1 MIFYDPPAGILFCL
15 RDTEKYNSNFVLLCL
30 CGNPL
35 QKANKNNGSWLKS
48 TTGQPN
54 YYVNFAAMH
63 YASIENIS
71 KSFGIRSLFKNI
83 TFFVEE
89 GDKIAFVARNG
100 SGKSTLLKIIAGL
113 DTADSGTV
121 WVHKDIKVVMLQQE
135 TAFEEMKSIWDNVL
149 KMDNPVVKTVK
160 QYEMCLEEEPENIDK
175 LTNLMAKVDELNA
188 WNFESELKQIL
199 GKLNLHHLNEP
210 VKNLSGGQRK
220 RVALAQALIEAQLH
234 QGKCLLILDEPTN
247 HLDVQMIEWLEDY
260 LSAQKITLLCVTHDR
275 YFLDAVCNEI
285 LEMDD
290 EKIYVYQGDY
300 DYFLEQKS
308 LRQEVQ
314 ASELQK
320 DKNIFRKE
328 LEWMRKQPK
337 ARTTKSKSRQD
348 AFAEI
353 EERVGQRKEEADVSL
368 QVKMTRLGG
377 KVLEMKKINKSYGDK
392 VILKG
397 FDYTFKKGERIGIVG
412 KNGIGK
418 STFLKIALQQEK
430 PDSGKVNHGDTVVFG
445 NFNQEGLQYKEDKR
459 AIEYVKDFAEFFP
472 LADGSKISASQFME
486 KFGFTGEQQYTPLS
500 KLSGGEKRRLHL
512 LSILF
517 LNPNFLILD
526 EPTNDLDLQTLR
538 TLEEFLL
545 DFPGCILIVS
555 HDRYFMDR
563 MVDHLFA
570 FEGDG
575 VIKDFPGNYTLYRE
589 WKEKELTGERN
600 ALAADR
606 SSLTEKQAP
615 EIRAEQRT
623 TNNGQRKLSFKEKFE
638 FDQIEKEM
646 PKLQKEKT
654 LLEEKMNSG
663 SMSYD
668 ELQKAAERIS
678 RIVQLL
684 DEKEMRWLELSE
696 RV

>member
-1 MIFYDPPAGILFCL
+1 
-15 RDTEKYNSNFVLLCL
+15 
-30 CGNPL
+30 
-35 QKANKNNGSWLKS
+35 
-48 TTGQPN
+48 
-54 YYVNFAAMH
+54 MH

-71 KSFGIRSLFKNI
+71 KSFGIRSLFAGI

-100 SGKSTLLKIIAGL
+100 TGKSTLLKIIAGL
-113 DTADSGTV
+113 DSADSGSV

-135 TAFEEMKSIWDNVL
+135 TAFEENRSIWDNVL
-149 KMDNPVVKTVK
+149 KMDNPVVKAVK
-160 QYEMCLEEEPENIDK
+160 EYEMCLEEEPGHIEK
-175 LTNLMAKVDELNA
+175 LTGLMSRVDELNA
-188 WNFESELKQIL
+188 WSFESELKQIL

-210 VKNLSGGQRK
+210 VRNLSGGQRK

-234 QGKCLLILDEPTN
+234 EGKCLLILDEPTN

-260 LSAQKITLLCVTHDR
+260 LSAQKVTLLCVTHDR

-290 EKIYVYQGDY
+290 GRIYVYKGDY

-314 ASELQK
+314 ASEMQK
-320 DKNIFRKE
+320 DKNIYRRE

-348 AFAEI
+348 SFTEI
-353 EERVGQRKEEADVSL
+353 EERVKQRREEPDVSL

-377 KVLEMKKINKSYGDK
+377 KVLEMKKVYKSFGDK
-392 VILKG
+392 AILKG

-412 KNGIGK
+412 RNGAGK
-418 STFLKIALQQEK
+418 STFLKIALQEEK
-430 PDSGKVNHGDTVVFG
+430 PDSGKINHGDTVLFG
-445 NFNQEGLQYKEDKR
+445 HFSQEGLQYKEDKR
-459 AIEYVKDFAEFFP
+459 AIEFVKGFAEFFP
-472 LADGSKISASQFME
+472 LADGSKVSASQFME
-486 KFGFTGEQQYTPLS
+486 KFGFTGEQQYTFLS

-512 LSILF
+512 LSL
-517 LNPNFLILD
+517 LYRNPNFLVLD

-545 DFPGCILIVS
+545 EFPGCILIVS

-575 VIKDFPGNYTLYRE
+575 VIRDFPGNYSQYRE
-589 WKEKELTGERN
+589 AKEKEKLT
-600 ALAADR
+600 AD
-606 SSLTEKQAP
+606 SGKPAEKNEKQEP
-615 EIRAEQRT
+615 ETLNEKPG
-623 TNNGQRKLSFKEKFE
+623 TNQQKQKLSFKEKFE
-638 FDQIEKEM
+638 FEQLEKEL
-646 PKLQKEKT
+646 PQLQEEKRT
-654 LLEEKMNSG
+654 LEEKMNGG
-663 SMSYD
+663 SMNYED
-668 ELQKAAERIS
+668 LQQAAERIS
-678 RIVQLL
+678 TLVQLI

-696 RV
+696 KI

>member
-1 MIFYDPPAGILFCL
+1 
-15 RDTEKYNSNFVLLCL
+15 
-30 CGNPL
+30 
-35 QKANKNNGSWLKS
+35 
-48 TTGQPN
+48 
-54 YYVNFAAMH
+54 MH
-63 YASIENIS
+63 YASIENIG
-71 KSFGIRSLFKNI
+71 KSFGIRTLFKNI
-83 TFFVEE
+83 SFYVEE
-89 GDKIAFVARNG
+89 GDKVAFVARNG

-113 DTADSGTV
+113 DTADSGTL
-121 WVHKDIKVVMLQQE
+121 WVHKDIKVVMLQQDTTFDE
-135 TAFEEMKSIWDNVL
+135 TKSIWDNIL
-149 KMDNPVVKTVK
+149 RLDNPVVKVVK
-160 QYEMCLEEEPENIDK
+160 EYEMCLEDDPENIDK
-175 LTNLMAKVDELNA
+175 LTDLMARVDELNA

-234 QGKCLLILDEPTN
+234 EGKCLLILDEPTN

-260 LSAQKITLLCVTHDR
+260 LSAQKVTLLCVTHDR

-285 LEMDD
+285 LEMED
-290 EKIYVYQGDY
+290 EKIYVYKGDY

-308 LRQEVQ
+308 LRHEVQ
-314 ASELQK
+314 QSELQK

-328 LEWMRKQPK
+328 LEWMRKQPR

-348 AFAEI
+348 AFTEI
-353 EERVGQRKEEADVSL
+353 EERVSQKKEDVDVSL

-392 VILKG
+392 VLIKG
-397 FDYTFKKGERIGIVG
+397 FEYIFKKGERVGIVG
-412 KNGIGK
+412 KNGVGK
-418 STFLKIALQQEK
+418 STFLKIALHQEK

-445 NFNQEGLQYKEDKR
+445 NFDQEGLVYKEDKR
-459 AIEYVKDFAEFFP
+459 AIEFVKDFAEFFP

-486 KFGFTGEQQYTPLS
+486 KFGFMAEQQYTPLS

-512 LSILF
+512 LSVLF

-575 VIKDFPGNYTLYRE
+575 IIKDFPGNYTQYRE
-589 WKEKELTGERN
+589 
-600 ALAADR
+600 ALAAAQFTGHVIADKKTIEPVIRQR
-606 SSLTEKQAP
+606 SASTEQK
-615 EIRAEQRT
+615 
-623 TNNGQRKLSFKEKFE
+623 KLSFKEKHEFE
-638 FDQIEKEM
+638 SIEKEI
-646 PKLQKEKT
+646 PLLQKEKIT
-654 LLEEKMNSG
+654 LEEKMNKG
-663 SMSYD
+663 SMPFD
-668 ELQKAAERIS
+668 ELQQAAQRIGG
-678 RIVQLL
+678 IVQLL

-696 RV
+696 KM